1 MGERP
6 AHTIGKGF
14 FRRISL
20 RFPMVTKA
28 LCAVACAAGLLP
40 AAAKADTFKFSVT
53 APGGGFSGS
62 GFLAAS
68 ANGDGSFTI
77 NGISGTGITGLVAIG
92 DDGNDN
98 LLFPKNQRLLDVNG
112 FAFTGLIG
120 GVSSTINV
128 FSTVG
133 GYEELAFDSLGGY
146 YDNAVTFTAAQ
157 VTPEP
162 SSLVLLGTG
171 VLGLAGAV
179 RRRLS

>member
-1 MGERP
+1 M
-6 AHTIGKGF
+6 
-14 FRRISL
+14 
-20 RFPMVTKA
+20 RFPMVCKA
-28 LCAVACAAGLLP
+28 LCAAACATALMP

-53 APGGGFSGS
+53 APGGGFSGT
-62 GFLAAS
+62 GFVS
-68 ANGDGSFTI
+68 ALSNGDGSFTI

-120 GVSSTINV
+120 GVSSTINI
-128 FSTVG
+128 FSTVS
-133 GYEELAFDSLGGY
+133 GYEEFAFDSFGGY
-146 YDNAVTFTAAQ
+146 YDNAVSFTASQ

-162 SSLVLLGTG
+162 SSLMLLGTG

-179 RRRLS
+179 RRRRS